1 MTTIFL
7 NDKPLTTQAKTLEE
21 LAKELQL
28 PALPLAAVL
37 NQQVIGKALWPDT
50 KLTEHCKLSFF
61 QLVAGG

>member
-7 NDKPLTTQAKTLEE
+7 NEKQLSTQATTLEE
-21 LAKELQL
+21 LAHELQL
-28 PALPLAAVL
+28 PALPLAALL

-50 KLTEHCKLSFF
+50 KLTEHCQLSFF

>member
-7 NDKPLTTQAKTLEE
+7 NEKPLSTQATTLGE
-21 LAKELQL
+21 LAHELQL
-28 PALPLAAVL
+28 PALPLAALL

-50 KLTEHCKLSFF
+50 KLTEHCQLSFF